1 MSEKLDPIA
10 PDIAAL
16 LDAERHYDAES
27 PARQGR
33 VLEHLAATT
42 AALAPAAPPT
52 PSPLPKA
59 ILKTKLAVAT
69 AAAVVGAMGGGVV
82 GYRLGERARPPAPV
96 VSAPATAITAE
107 VAPSVVVPDAAVP
120 PAPSAPPPQ
129 ASAARPPAPARAKKE
144 DSADT
149 LAVELSLVQMAR
161 AALARGNYAA
171 ALDATEQHARTF
183 PKGHLTEERESL
195 AIQALVGAGRDAE
208 ARARAARFRA
218 KYPQSPLLPT
228 LPPP

>member
-10 PDIAAL
+10 PDVAAL
-16 LDAERHYDAES
+16 LDAERHYDDE
-27 PARQGR
+27 PVARQGR
-33 VLEHLAATT
+33 VLERLAATT
-42 AALAPAAPPT
+42 AALAPPAASPP
-52 PSPLPKA
+52 SSLLPKA
-59 ILKTKLAVAT
+59 ILKTKLAVA
-69 AAAVVGAMGGGVV
+69 AAAAMVGAVGGGVV
-82 GYRLGERARPPAPV
+82 GYRLGEKARPPAPV
-96 VSAPATAITAE
+96 VFAPASVITAE
-107 VAPSVVVPDAAVP
+107 VAPPIVAPDAAP
-120 PAPSAPPPQ
+120 PPPSQASAVRPAPPP
-129 ASAARPPAPARAKKE
+129 RTKKD

-171 ALDATEQHARTF
+171 ALDATEQHARAF

-228 LPPP
+228 LPTDSP